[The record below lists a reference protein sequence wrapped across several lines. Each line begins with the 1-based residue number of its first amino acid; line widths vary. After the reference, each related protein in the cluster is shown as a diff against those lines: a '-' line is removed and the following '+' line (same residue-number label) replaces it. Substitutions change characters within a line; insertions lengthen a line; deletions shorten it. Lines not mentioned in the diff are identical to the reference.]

1 MEMKAGCESPDASAI
16 TNWQTFAAANPYT
29 NLFIISVP
37 LTTSGPLPSYAAAS
51 QAFVFERCRRGD
63 DEHEDN

>member
-1 MEMKAGCESPDASAI
+1 MEMRARRESLDARAI
-16 TNWQTFAAANPYT
+16 ANWQTFAAANPYT
-29 NLFIISVP
+29 NLFIISAP